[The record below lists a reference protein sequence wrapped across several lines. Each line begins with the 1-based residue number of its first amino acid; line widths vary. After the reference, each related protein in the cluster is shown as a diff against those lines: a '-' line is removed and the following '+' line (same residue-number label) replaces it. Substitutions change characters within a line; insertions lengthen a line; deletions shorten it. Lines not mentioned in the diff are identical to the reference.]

1 MRSDPGPTAFQPFAG
16 SIPPALPL
24 AVLAGDEPRV
34 PGRAAA
40 PTVAAAGVPRA
51 PEPAPV
57 RRTAVPP
64 PGSAPPVQATS
75 AAVARPP
82 VQAAVEGD
90 PGDDSPAISAGFPGP
105 APARS
110 DQELDALAHE
120 LYDRLRSR
128 LRMELLVDRER
139 AGLVTDLR

>member
-1 MRSDPGPTAFQPFAG
+1 M
-16 SIPPALPL
+16 
-24 AVLAGDEPRV
+24 
-34 PGRAAA
+34 
-40 PTVAAAGVPRA
+40 
-51 PEPAPV
+51 
-57 RRTAVPP
+57 
-64 PGSAPPVQATS
+64 
-75 AAVARPP
+75 
-82 VQAAVEGD
+82 EGD
-90 PGDDSPAISAGFPGP
+90 LSDGSPAISAVFPGT